1 MADLFDSNP
10 VGKIKFSKLHE
21 FEAPKTSPV
30 MMKINEKIY
39 ALPNNI
45 TYLSGF
51 KMYPIPFEMY
61 DPNTHS
67 SKSITRRLQTPP
79 FYERYERGKKDIRG
93 YALVGNTLCV
103 QVGDFDCHFYYVNS
117 GIWRPS
123 PYQNSRLLSSIIRNG
138 LGRNLCHD
146 KFVLGCEDVLISI
159 LRTRMEAFLLPP
171 PGSNENAPVFY
182 QMFNEVD
189 DDLYKIDRFSYE
201 INGGLVLN
209 LDKEKMCAILSC
221 GGNPE
226 HNFLVY
232 IYIFQVSKLP

>member
-1 MADLFDSNP
+1 
-10 VGKIKFSKLHE
+10 
-21 FEAPKTSPV
+21 
-30 MMKINEKIY
+30 
-39 ALPNNI
+39 
-45 TYLSGF
+45 
-51 KMYPIPFEMY
+51 MYPIPFEMY

-117 GIWRPS
+117 GIWRPF
-123 PYQNSRLLSSIIRNG
+123 PYQNSQFLSSIIRNG
-138 LGRNLCHD
+138 LGRNICHG

-171 PGSNENAPVFY
+171 PGSNENALVFY

-189 DDLYKIDRFSYE
+189 DDLYKI
-201 INGGLVLN
+201 
-209 LDKEKMCAILSC
+209 
-221 GGNPE
+221 
-226 HNFLVY
+226 H
-232 IYIFQVSKLP
+232 